1 VTRRQLL
8 GQVARH
14 LALAVGGVFMLG
26 PVVLMLR
33 ASVTPGAVAAPG
45 DLLAGGV
52 TFEHVRMALEQVPL
66 GRYYVNSTVVCVVT
80 FALQVLVCVP
90 AAYALARLRFG
101 LRRLTVGATVV
112 LMFVPFQVLAIPVY
126 LMLRAAGLVDSLAA
140 LVLPF
145 VGSAF
150 GVFLLRQFFL
160 SIPATVFD
168 AARIDGAGT
177 VSVLVRVVLPTA
189 RPALVSFGIFSV
201 TSLWNSYFWPSFV
214 LTDDSAAT
222 VPFGV
227 VAFLNTDAGTEYG
240 PQMAVAALS
249 VLPLLL
255 GFLIAQRQFVRG
267 IALTGQP
274 D

>member
-1 VTRRQLL
+1 MSRRAL
-8 GQVARH
+8 GQLVRH
-14 LALAVGGVFMLG
+14 LVLAVGGVFMLG
-26 PVVLMLR
+26 PVLLMLR
-33 ASVTPGAVAAPG
+33 AALAPDPG
-45 DLLAGGV
+45 DLFGGGL
-52 TFEHVRMALEQVPL
+52 TLEHLRVALEQVPI
-66 GRYYVNSTVVCVVT
+66 GRYYVNSVVVCAVT

-90 AAYALARLRFG
+90 AAYALARLRFR
-101 LRRLTVGATVV
+101 LRRPALAATVV
-112 LMFVPFQVLAIPVY
+112 IMLVPFQVLAIPVY
-126 LMLRAAGLVDSLAA
+126 LLLRAVGLVDSLAA

-160 SIPATVFD
+160 SIPTSVFD

-177 VSVLVRVVLPTA
+177 WSVLLRVVVPTA

-201 TSLWNSYFWPSFV
+201 TALWNSYFWPSFV

-227 VAFLNTDAGTEYG
+227 VAFLNTDAGTDYG

-249 VLPLLL
+249 VLPLLI

>member
-1 VTRRQLL
+1 MKRRQLL

-14 LALAVGGVFMLG
+14 IALAVGAVFMLG

-33 ASVTPGAVAAPG
+33 AAVTPGAVATPG
-45 DLLAGGV
+45 DLVAGGF
-52 TFEHVRMALEQVPL
+52 TLDHIRLALAQVPI
-66 GRYYVNSTVVCVVT
+66 GRYYLNSTIVCAVT
-80 FALQVLVCVP
+80 FGLQVLVCVP

-101 LRRLTVGATVV
+101 LRRLALVATIL

-140 LVLPF
+140 LILPF

-177 VSVLVRVVLPTA
+177 ASVLLRIVLPTA
-189 RPALVSFGIFSV
+189 LPALVSFGIFSV

-227 VAFLNTDAGTEYG
+227 VAFLNTDAGTNYG
-240 PQMAVAALS
+240 PQMAVAAMS

-267 IALTGQP
+267 IAMTGQP